1 MIKDRDSMIALMK
14 KQMKEL
20 EQKLVDQ
27 VENKEKKMPDT
38 LV

>member
-1 MIKDRDSMIALMK
+1 MIKNRDSMIALMK